1 MTDKYLPF
9 DQKDSKKTL
18 FVFYT
23 TPTKSWKY
31 DKFPDGWEWI
41 GSGRPCPIGTKKI
54 QLHTREE
61 QFDGPVKSKE
71 EMTKFLKKTFENL
84 KEQNVIESYKIK
96 ETYI

>member
-1 MTDKYLPF
+1 MVDKYLPF
-9 DQKDSKKTL
+9 NQKYCKKTL

-41 GSGRPCPIGTKKI
+41 GSGRTCPIGTKEI

-61 QFDGPVKSKE
+61 QFDGPEKSKE
-71 EMTKFLKKTFENL
+71 EMTKFLKQTFENL
-84 KEQNVIESYKIK
+84 KKQNVIESYKIR
-96 ETYI
+96 ETYV